1 MTFTLN
7 VCLRGLLNCR
17 KLMFVFVAFWTAGKE
32 YTKRRWTGGTNICSL
47 ITNIYSVHKMPC
59 WPCNNFRYFWPI
71 LIKNKYCRAYRLGRD
86 TCIIRRKSCL
96 KSILYKIMS
105 YYDSITIM
113 WYETEWYDSLYN
125 IHIEPYDTI
134 QYCIT
139 WS

>member
-71 LIKNKYCRAYRLGRD
+71 LIKNKYCRAYRLGRY
-86 TCIIRRKSCL
+86 TCIIRRPSSCTDPILIFFPLERGGGYTEYEYFLSNHIKSCL

-105 YYDSITIM
+105 Y
-113 WYETEWYDSLYN
+113 
-125 IHIEPYDTI
+125 
-134 QYCIT
+134 
-139 WS
+139 